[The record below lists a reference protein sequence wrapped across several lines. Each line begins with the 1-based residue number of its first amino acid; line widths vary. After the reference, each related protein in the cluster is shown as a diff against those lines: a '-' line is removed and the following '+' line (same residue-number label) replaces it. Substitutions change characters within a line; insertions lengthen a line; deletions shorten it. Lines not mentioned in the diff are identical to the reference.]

1 MKIKKIFVVVLAL
14 SIFSISCNSSSIK
27 SIENFNNQYFP
38 LKDRMNL
45 RFRSTQDSE
54 LTKVN
59 VTFKSE
65 NDSAIIYS
73 FDKFPFIWGSD
84 SAVNVYITR
93 YGEIYCELKGQNL
106 LFLES
111 PEKLT
116 SGNYWHSNGWNIS
129 VSEMKELIVNEEKFV
144 DVKKVSYNLSITFTA
159 EIWFSKGIGV
169 IKWGFNRVNPPNP
182 NMEYFNLVTY

>member
-93 YGEIYCELKGQNL
+93 YGEIY
-106 LFLES
+106 
-111 PEKLT
+111 
-116 SGNYWHSNGWNIS
+116 
-129 VSEMKELIVNEEKFV
+129 
-144 DVKKVSYNLSITFTA
+144 
-159 EIWFSKGIGV
+159 
-169 IKWGFNRVNPPNP
+169 
-182 NMEYFNLVTY
+182 